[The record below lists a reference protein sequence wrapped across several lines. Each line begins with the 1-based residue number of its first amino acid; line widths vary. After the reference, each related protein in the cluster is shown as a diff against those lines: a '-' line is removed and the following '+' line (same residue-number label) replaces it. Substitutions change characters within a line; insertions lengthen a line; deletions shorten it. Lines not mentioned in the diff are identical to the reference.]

1 MGSGTAKVT
10 YRTTRTKPRSPG
22 CALSYMHT
30 EESRMVGFT
39 APASHS
45 PLTSSATSDKGS
57 RELLWLG
64 LLMFAIAVAA
74 MQAVK

>member
-1 MGSGTAKVT
+1 MAFRS
-10 YRTTRTKPRSPG
+10 TRTRPRSPS
-22 CALSYMHT
+22 CVLSYMHT
-30 EESRMVGFT
+30 EESRIVGFM

-64 LLMFAIAVAA
+64 LMMFAIAVAA